1 MIMCEGIEKKEGK
14 YMQEEDTS
22 GQESGI
28 LHMRE
33 LLRKTLKGIFG
44 IQEVS
49 CDKVHPETL
58 R

>member
-1 MIMCEGIEKKEGK
+1 MKEGK

-49 CDKVHPETL
+49 CNKVHS
-58 R
+58 RDS